1 MSGDPLII
9 LDLLNTRQA
18 ETAILNLTWHHHV
31 NQVICAHIAGRKE
44 TGRSTTLLRVAMD
57 EL

>member
-1 MSGDPLII
+1 MSGDPLGRI
-9 LDLLNTRQA
+9 DLLNTQQA
-18 ETAILNLTWHHHV
+18 EPANLNLTWHHHA
-31 NQVICAHIAGRKE
+31 NQVICAHIAGHKE